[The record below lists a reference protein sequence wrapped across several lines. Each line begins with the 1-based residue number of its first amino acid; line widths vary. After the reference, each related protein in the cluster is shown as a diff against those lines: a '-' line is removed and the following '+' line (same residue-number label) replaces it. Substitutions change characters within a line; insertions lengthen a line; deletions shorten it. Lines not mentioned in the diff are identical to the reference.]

1 MPITTDS
8 IQKLRAATGA
18 GIMDAKKALE
28 EAGGNF
34 DKAVEIMRKHGQKI
48 AAKKQ
53 DRQTKEGVIGTYV
66 HANHKVVAIVA
77 LACESDFVGKHE
89 EFQELAHDIA
99 MQIAATDP
107 HYIAPA
113 NVPAEIVAKEREIF
127 QSQLQAEGKPEK
139 IWENILT
146 GKLEKFYS
154 EVCLVRQPFIKDDA
168 KTIEALIQEKVL
180 KFGENIQIRE
190 FKRMAL

>member
-1 MPITTDS
+1 V
-8 IQKLRAATGA
+8 Q
-18 GIMDAKKALE
+18 

-34 DKAVEIMRKHGQKI
+34 DKAVELMRKHGQKV

-53 DRQTKEGVIGTYV
+53 DRQTNEGAIGTYI

-89 EFQELAHDIA
+89 EFRELAHDIA

-107 HYIAPA
+107 QYVVPTDI
-113 NVPAEIVAKEREIF
+113 PAEVIAKEKEIY
-127 QSQLQAEGKPEK
+127 QEQLKSEKKPAK
-139 IWENILT
+139 IWDNILK

-168 KTIEALIQEKVL
+168 KTIEQLIQEKIL
-180 KFGENIQIRE
+180 KFGENIQIKE